1 MLRRHSPERERRARE
16 EKAAE
21 KQVEKPIEKP
31 IQKPTEKPVENP
43 VKKPIEKPLQ
53 KVEEKPEKAPEPS
66 VPTPPTGEK
75 RKELDLEKSSDKKI
89 KVEQEEM
96 DPYSSSSMSRRAS
109 TKRVEGK
116 LYFVYS

>member
-1 MLRRHSPERERRARE
+1 MLRRHSPERERRTRE

-31 IQKPTEKPVENP
+31 VQKPVENPVNKPIEKPTEKPV
-43 VKKPIEKPLQ
+43 Q
-53 KVEEKPEKAPEPS
+53 KLEEKPEKVTEPS
-66 VPTPPTGEK
+66 VLTGEK

-96 DPYSSSSMSRRAS
+96 DPYSSSSISRRAS

-116 LYFVYS
+116 L

>member
-21 KQVEKPIEKP
+21 KLEKPIEKP
-31 IQKPTEKPVENP
+31 VQKPTEKPVENP
-43 VKKPIEKPLQ
+43 VSKPIEKQTEKPVEKL
-53 KVEEKPEKAPEPS
+53 EEKPEKVTEPS
-66 VPTPPTGEK
+66 APAPPTGEK

-96 DPYSSSSMSRRAS
+96 DPYSSSSISRRAS

-116 LYFVYS
+116 L

>member
-31 IQKPTEKPVENP
+31 VQKPTEKPVENP
-43 VKKPIEKPLQ
+43 VNKPIEKPTEKPVQ
-53 KVEEKPEKAPEPS
+53 KLEEKPEKVTEPS
-66 VPTPPTGEK
+66 VPGPPTGEK

-96 DPYSSSSMSRRAS
+96 DPYSSSSISRRAS

-116 LYFVYS
+116 L

>member
-16 EKAAE
+16 EKSAE
-21 KQVEKPIEKP
+21 KQVEKQIEKPVQKPIEKP
-31 IQKPTEKPVENP
+31 VNKPIEKPTEKPV
-43 VKKPIEKPLQ
+43 Q
-53 KVEEKPEKAPEPS
+53 KLEEKPEKVTEPS
-66 VPTPPTGEK
+66 VSALPTGEK

-96 DPYSSSSMSRRAS
+96 DPYSSSSISRRAS

-116 LYFVYS
+116 L

>member
-31 IQKPTEKPVENP
+31 IQKPIEKPVD
-43 VKKPIEKPLQ
+43 KPIEKPVQ
-53 KVEEKPEKAPEPS
+53 KLEEKPEKAPEPS
-66 VPTPPTGEK
+66 VLAPPTGEK

-96 DPYSSSSMSRRAS
+96 DPYSSSSISRRAS

-116 LYFVYS
+116 LYFGFS